1 MLSKNL
7 ILLAVIGLAI
17 YFLTKPVN
25 SNPIKNSGT
34 LEENASISKSET
46 NPDSEELQQ
55 AITNSSEDKETS
67 GIVTEVEQELEGKAE
82 SEASGTHSFKPT
94 ETDGGAN
101 LNAAFEK
108 PIPDGIKT
116 NSVDFN
122 KNYLKKY
129 DSKNYLPQEVNDE
142 WFDTDFTQA
151 KNKLNNDNLI
161 NTDKYIIGVDTVG
174 QSLKNAS
181 HDIRGTIANPKYNVS
196 PWNNSTYEP
205 DYNLKSLC

>member
-7 ILLAVIGLAI
+7 IMLAVIGLAI
-17 YFLTKPVN
+17 YFLTRPVE
-25 SNPIKNSGT
+25 SKPIKNMGT
-34 LEENASISKSET
+34 LEENTSVSK
-46 NPDSEELQQ
+46 PEE
-55 AITNSSEDKETS
+55 SEDIQEAVVESTEDKESETS
-67 GIVTEVEQELEGKAE
+67 GIVTEVEKELKE
-82 SEASGTHSFKPT
+82 SRETDNAHTFKPN

-108 PIPDGIKT
+108 PIPDGVKT
-116 NSVDFN
+116 NAVDFN

-151 KNKLNNDNLI
+151 KNKLNSDNLI
-161 NTDKYIIGVDTVG
+161 NTEKYIVGVDTVG

-181 HDIRGTIANPKYNVS
+181 WDNRGTIANLKFNVS
-196 PWNNSTYEP
+196 PWNNSTIEP
-205 DYNLKSLC
+205 DTTRKPLC

>member
-94 ETDGGAN
+94 ETDGEN
-101 LNAAFEK
+101 LFFNDLYFLS
-108 PIPDGIKT
+108 ISSISFLSIS
-116 NSVDFN
+116 NS
-122 KNYLKKY
+122 
-129 DSKNYLPQEVNDE
+129 SS
-142 WFDTDFTQA
+142 
-151 KNKLNNDNLI
+151 LI
-161 NTDKYIIGVDTVG
+161 IEML
-174 QSLKNAS
+174 S
-181 HDIRGTIANPKYNVS
+181 
-196 PWNNSTYEP
+196 E
-205 DYNLKSLC
+205 

>member
-82 SEASGTHSFKPT
+82 SEASGAHSFKPT

-108 PIPDGIKT
+108 PIPDGVKT